1 VLEVVPVVAL
11 APADRVEEE
20 LPADRDVTV
29 ICSKVFWPWPVK
41 SMSTIGSPVCVSKSC
56 RVPDSFR
63 SFPVISG
70 TVGGV

>member
-1 VLEVVPVVAL
+1 MS
-11 APADRVEEE
+11 RV
-20 LPADRDVTV
+20 
-29 ICSKVFWPWPVK
+29 IFWNVSWPLPVK

>member
-1 VLEVVPVVAL
+1 MS
-11 APADRVEEE
+11 R
-20 LPADRDVTV
+20 V
-29 ICSKVFWPWPVK
+29 ICSKVLAPWPVK
-41 SMSTIGSPVCVSKSC
+41 SIRTIGSPVCVSKSC